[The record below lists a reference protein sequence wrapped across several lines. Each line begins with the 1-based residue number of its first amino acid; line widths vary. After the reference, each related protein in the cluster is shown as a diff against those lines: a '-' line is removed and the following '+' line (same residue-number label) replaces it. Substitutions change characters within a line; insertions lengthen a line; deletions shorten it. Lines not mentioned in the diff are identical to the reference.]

1 MDHVAVI
8 IRFGPH
14 AFFSQAAHVIAA
26 FVAEGAELRRQDQRC
41 RHICRQ
47 FAKEGRGIP
56 AVVTGTET
64 LVEIPGHLGRRKARP
79 GIAVLLDRRE
89 GVGHIQAGIDQDLM
103 SQRKGCIMLQG
114 LARISRH
121 AAAGAVTAQG
131 QVRLVGDLQGIERR
145 QGLPGYGQ
153 GIFIG
158 RRIRIFRSQAIFR
171 RNDDMLRCLGNAAA
185 DRVIDGDRVD
195 GKTAAMI
202 VDQDRQGPARIGN
215 IDGTS

>member
-64 LVEIPGHLGRRKARP
+64 LVEIPGHLGRRKAVR
-79 GIAVLLDRRE
+79 VLQFSWTDGKE
-89 GVGHIQAGIDQDLM
+89 WV
-103 SQRKGCIMLQG
+103 
-114 LARISRH
+114 ISR
-121 AAAGAVTAQG
+121 QG
-131 QVRLVGDLQGIERR
+131 
-145 QGLPGYGQ
+145 
-153 GIFIG
+153 
-158 RRIRIFRSQAIFR
+158 
-171 RNDDMLRCLGNAAA
+171 
-185 DRVIDGDRVD
+185 
-195 GKTAAMI
+195 
-202 VDQDRQGPARIGN
+202 
-215 IDGTS
+215 